1 LFVGD
6 ELRHGLLLGRI
17 PGGIAR
23 DRERHGAAQPSGFID
38 GRRTPACKA
47 RADLDG
53 ENAVIR

>member
-1 LFVGD
+1 MSFVMVF
-6 ELRHGLLLGRI
+6 LLGRI
-17 PGGIAR
+17 QGGIAL
-23 DRERHGAAQPSGFID
+23 DRNKHGAAQPSGFVD

>member
-17 PGGIAR
+17 QGGIAR
-23 DRERHGAAQPSGFID
+23 DRDKHGAAQQSGFVD

-53 ENAVIR
+53 ENTVIR